1 MHLYELACKTWDSSF
16 LHMFL
21 CKKPSSFVLAVPI
34 ILWLLT
40 SLCLYQTY
48 VYEVQKLLLTKR
60 LAYTVCSRNK
70 TTRRDDI
77 KLTRP

>member
-1 MHLYELACKTWDSSF
+1 MHLYELACKTWD
-16 LHMFL
+16 MFL

-60 LAYTVCSRNK
+60 LAYSVCSRNK
-70 TTRRDDI
+70 TTRRDI